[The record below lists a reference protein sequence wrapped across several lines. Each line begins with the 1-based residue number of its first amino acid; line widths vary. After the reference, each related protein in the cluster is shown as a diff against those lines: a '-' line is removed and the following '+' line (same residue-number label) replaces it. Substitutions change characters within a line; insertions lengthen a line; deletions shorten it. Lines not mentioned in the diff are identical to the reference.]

1 MLVCLLNPSKTSKSG
16 RAAVVS
22 ALATPGRGETEPSQ
36 SEHICKLVPVKG
48 VQNSRD
54 SFGCV
59 GTAQSRGD
67 SAN

>member
-1 MLVCLLNPSKTSKSG
+1 MLVCLLNPSKTSKNG

-22 ALATPGRGETEPSQ
+22 ALATQGVGTEPSQ
-36 SEHICKLVPVKG
+36 FEHVCELVPVKN
-48 VQNSRD
+48 VQNTRD

-59 GTAQSRGD
+59 GKAQSRGD